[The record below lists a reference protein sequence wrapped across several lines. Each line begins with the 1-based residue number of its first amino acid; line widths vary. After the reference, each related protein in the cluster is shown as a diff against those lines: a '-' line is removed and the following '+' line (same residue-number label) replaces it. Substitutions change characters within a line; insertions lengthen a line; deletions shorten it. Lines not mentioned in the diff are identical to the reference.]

1 MSNYLRLTI
10 PKVEGLVE
18 IPVIPLEELELMPS
32 SHERHYPAA
41 MMPWHVAATIA
52 ELDGQEPLS
61 ILAGCFQATLDLVF
75 LDWNELHR
83 TAKSVGAAWPAMMPP
98 DCAADRISFDAEMMR
113 MAEGLPERGIE
124 GHLHPE
130 FVGPSIRAFGN
141 VWTI

>member
-18 IPVIPLEELELMPS
+18 IPVIPLEELELVPS
-32 SHERHYPAA
+32 SRPPFARL
-41 MMPWHVAATIA
+41 PWHVAATIA
-52 ELDGQEPLS
+52 ELDGAEPLE
-61 ILAGCFQATLDLVF
+61 ILARCFQATLDLVF

-83 TAKSVGAAWPAMMPP
+83 AAKSVGAAWPAMMPP

-113 MAEGLPERGIE
+113 MAEGLPEQGIE
-124 GHLHPE
+124 GVLHPE
-130 FVGPSIRAFGN
+130 FVGPSTRAFGN